1 VEQGNKEVKMGIEQ
15 VGTRTTPRLDLGA
28 AVLEFILKRSEFIG
42 LLALPIF
49 ETQKKAA
56 VFQAITRE
64 CLTRIPKTKR
74 APGANYNRLNFETE
88 EKSYSCK
95 EHGLEGP
102 LDDGERTL
110 YANDF
115 SAELVTVEQIVGL
128 ILLAQELRA
137 ATVLFNTSTFTG
149 SALYTDNSSS
159 PWDDITKDIIGQ
171 IRAAREKV
179 RQNCGLL
186 PNAVIF
192 SETNLNRIKANTG
205 IKDAIK
211 YTTKLTD
218 DELFAVLAALFG
230 VKKVLVGK
238 AIRNTANKKLT
249 FSGSDVWNDDYA
261 MVAVVADNPRNLKEP
276 SVGRTFLWT
285 ADSPANPV
293 VESYR
298 EDAIRSDVFRVRH
311 DVEEKI
317 IDPYFAHLM
326 KVDA

>member
-1 VEQGNKEVKMGIEQ
+1 MGIEQ
-15 VGTRTTPRLDLGA
+15 VGTRTTPRMDLGQ
-28 AVLEFILKRSEFIG
+28 AVLEFILKRSEYIG

-49 ETQKKAA
+49 KTQKKAS
-56 VFQAITRE
+56 VFNAITRE
-64 CLTRIPKTKR
+64 CLTKIPETKR
-74 APGANYNRLNFETE
+74 APGGNYNRLNFETE
-88 EKSYSCK
+88 EKSFSCK

-102 LDDGERTL
+102 LDDSEKTL
-110 YANDF
+110 YVNDF

-128 ILLAQELRA
+128 ILLAQEYRIA
-137 ATVLFNTSTFTG
+137 QALFNAGTFTG
-149 SALYTDNSSS
+149 AARYTDNSGS
-159 PWDDITKDIIGQ
+159 PWDNIATDIIKQ
-171 IRAAREKV
+171 VRDAKEKV
-179 RQNCGLL
+179 RQNCGLM
-186 PNAVIF
+186 PNALIF

-230 VKKVLVGK
+230 VKKILVGR

-249 FSGSDVWNDDYA
+249 FSGSDIWNDDYI
-261 MVAVVADNPRNLKEP
+261 MLAVVATNPKNLKEP
-276 SVGRTFLWT
+276 SIGRTFLWT

-311 DVEEKI
+311 DIDEKI
-317 IDPYFAHLM
+317 IDSYFGHLM